1 MYGSATLTIVMSSSS
16 MNTPVHT
23 ASRVHHLRSI
33 GATSFSY
40 ASAQDNIYTEWTISK
55 LSPQREHVEETAEPA
70 PKRRGRPPAGGREAI
85 LAAALRVIRERGIA
99 RLTAREV
106 AGIAGVSE
114 ASVFYHY
121 KDRFGLLQAVFEE
134 GLRPLAALADGGVQ
148 PGTDPRSVLT
158 LYGNTLEEFL
168 DGVLPLIAAAQSDT
182 ELRDS
187 MAAYMAEHDLGP
199 HRGVRVIGDYFA
211 AEQAGRPRPR
221 RTLDA
226 HAVAMMFIGAC
237 YTRSSQ
243 RQMPLPS
250 ADLPPLDDIIE
261 ATVALMTPL
270 AE

>member
-1 MYGSATLTIVMSSSS
+1 MPGEDV
-16 MNTPVHT
+16 
-23 ASRVHHLRSI
+23 
-33 GATSFSY
+33 
-40 ASAQDNIYTEWTISK
+40 
-55 LSPQREHVEETAEPA
+55 EPA

-85 LAAALRVIRERGIA
+85 LAAALQVIRERGIA

-106 AGIAGVSE
+106 AGLAGVSE

-121 KDRFGLLQAVFEE
+121 KDRFGLLKAVFEE
-134 GLRPLAALADGGVQ
+134 GLRPLQALAEGGVQ

-158 LYGNTLEEFL
+158 LYGRTLEEFL
-168 DGVLPLIAAAQSDT
+168 DGVLPLIAAAQSDI

-199 HRGVRVIGDYFA
+199 HRGVRAIGDYFA
-211 AEQAGRPRPR
+211 AEQAAGRVRADV
-221 RTLDA
+221 DA

-250 ADLPPLDDIIE
+250 AGLPPLDDIIE
-261 ATVALMTPL
+261 ATVALMATI

>member
-1 MYGSATLTIVMSSSS
+1 ML
-16 MNTPVHT
+16 
-23 ASRVHHLRSI
+23 
-33 GATSFSY
+33 
-40 ASAQDNIYTEWTISK
+40 
-55 LSPQREHVEETAEPA
+55 EEAVEPA

-106 AGIAGVSE
+106 AVLAGVSE

-148 PGTDPRSVLT
+148 PGTDPRSVLS
-158 LYGNTLEEFL
+158 LYGRTLEEFL

-182 ELRDS
+182 ELRDA

-199 HRGVRVIGDYFA
+199 HRGVRAIGDYFA
-211 AEQAGRPRPR
+211 AEQAAGRARAGV
-221 RTLDA
+221 DA

-250 ADLPPLDDIIE
+250 VELPPLDDIVE
-261 ATVALMTPL
+261 ATVALMAPV